1 MTRVKICG
9 ITSRNDLE
17 LAVRAGADAIGLI
30 VDVDVETSRE
40 IDPDLAVELARAT
53 PPLVTTVLVTMPD
66 TPETTVELASRI
78 QPDVVQ
84 IHGASTPGDLA
95 YLSANLDGDVIKA
108 VSPGEAETYETVADA
123 LLVDSLDETGAGGTG
138 KTHDWDR
145 TRELVEKL
153 SAPVVLAG
161 GLTPENVAEAVE
173 TVRPFAVDVASGVEA
188 KAGRKDADAVASF
201 VRRAGESP

>member
-1 MTRVKICG
+1 MTRVKVCG
-9 ITSRNDLE
+9 ITSRSDLD
-17 LAVRAGADAIGLI
+17 LVVGAGVDAIGFI
-30 VDVDVETSRE
+30 VNVDVETPRE

-53 PPLVTTVLVTMPD
+53 PPFVTTVLVTMPD
-66 TPETTVELASRI
+66 TPEATVELATRI

-95 YLSANLDGDVIKA
+95 YLSANVDGDVIKA
-108 VSPGEAETYETVADA
+108 VSPDEARTYETVADA

-145 TRELVEKL
+145 TRELVEEL

-161 GLTPENVAEAVE
+161 GLTPKNVAEAVE
-173 TVRPFAVDVASGVEA
+173 TVRPFAVDVASGVETR
-188 KAGRKDADAVASF
+188 AGRKDPDAVTSF
-201 VRRAGESP
+201 VQRAGKSP

>member
-9 ITSRNDLE
+9 ITSREDLDLVVE
-17 LAVRAGADAIGLI
+17 AGADAIGLI
-30 VDVDVETSRE
+30 VDVDVETPRE

-53 PPLVTTVLVTMPD
+53 PPFVTTVLVTMPD
-66 TPETTVELASRI
+66 TPEATVELASRI

-84 IHGASTPGDLA
+84 IHGPSTPGDLA
-95 YLSANLDGDVIKA
+95 YLSANTGGDVIKA
-108 VSPGEAETYETVADA
+108 VSPDEAGTYDTVADA
-123 LLVDSLDETGAGGTG
+123 LLVDSLDEEGAGGTG
-138 KTHDWDR
+138 ETHDWER

-161 GLTPENVAEAVE
+161 GLTPENVAKEVE

-188 KAGRKDADAVASF
+188 QAGRKDPDAVTSF
-201 VRRAGESP
+201 VQRAGESS